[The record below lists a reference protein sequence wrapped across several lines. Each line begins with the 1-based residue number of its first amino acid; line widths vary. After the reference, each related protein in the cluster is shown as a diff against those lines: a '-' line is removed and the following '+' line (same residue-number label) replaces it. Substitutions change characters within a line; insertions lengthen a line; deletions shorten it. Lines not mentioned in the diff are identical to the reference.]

1 LPIVTAH
8 GVSKAFGTR
17 VLLRSADL
25 TVRTGERLG
34 VVGRNGAGKSTLG
47 KILAGIEAPDQG
59 QVTRRRNSRIFI
71 LEQVPHLDAGLT
83 AEQTVAGGL
92 QTWMDAVE
100 RHRLASEALTAM
112 RGDVAALVQAQSMAA
127 EDVERLGGWDQRHR
141 ISSLLN
147 LLGVRHVDKPVSQL
161 SGGEQRRVALA
172 RLLIARPDLAI
183 LDEPTNHLDA
193 DTIEWLEQ
201 YLIEEYT
208 GALLL
213 ITHDRYLL
221 DRVAERTV
229 EISNGELYV
238 FEGGYGRYLEQKA
251 EREELAARTEQNRQ
265 NFLRGELEWLR
276 RQPKARTTKQSAR
289 IDRAETALSISKPH
303 QEKTA
308 QLAVEVTRA
317 GKTVLDLRGLSVGID
332 DRALCEP
339 FDWSLVAGERVGIV
353 GPNGSGKTTFLRTIL
368 GSHPPRSGQI
378 VLGKNT
384 KVAYLDQQR
393 TSLDDDGTVFDNV
406 VGDQSRIEFGGQLV
420 EPYSYLERFGFTRD
434 QYQQPVSSLSGG
446 ERARVALARLLRQ
459 SANLLVLDEP
469 TNDLDVPTLG
479 ALESMLVDCGATV
492 LIVTHDR
499 WLLDRVAT
507 TLLVWSPNEA
517 KVTLHAG
524 NFTTYRRLQAE
535 TRAQAASAPAGA
547 KRRESGRPEATRAVK
562 TKSKGLSFAEAREL
576 EGLLDAIEL
585 AEQAVA
591 SMTARLSDP
600 DTYANGHL
608 EVAALQRELDVA
620 KAETERLMARWED
633 LESKRSPN
641 PSPI

>member
-8 GVSKAFGTR
+8 GISKAFGTR

-25 TVRTGERLG
+25 TVRAGERLG

-47 KILAGIEAPDQG
+47 RMLAGIEAPDQG
-59 QVTRRRNSRIFI
+59 QVTRRRNCRILI
-71 LEQVPHLDAGLT
+71 LEQVPHLEPDLT

-92 QTWMDAVE
+92 LAWTEAVT
-100 RHRLASEALTAM
+100 RHRVASDALAANHDDVTALIE
-112 RGDVAALVQAQSMAA
+112 AQSQAA

-141 ISSLLN
+141 VLTLLG

-201 YLIEEYT
+201 FLLEEYA

-221 DRVAERTV
+221 DRVAQRTV
-229 EISNGELYV
+229 EITDGELYV
-238 FEGGYGRYLEQKA
+238 FEGGYERYLEQKA
-251 EREELAARTEQNRQ
+251 EREEHVARTEQNRQ
-265 NFLRGELEWLR
+265 NFLRRELEWLR
-276 RQPKARTTKQSAR
+276 RQPKARSTKQSAR
-289 IDRAETALSISKPH
+289 VDRAQSARSIAKPR

-308 QLAVEVTRA
+308 QLSVEVSRA
-317 GKTVLDLRGLSVGID
+317 GKTVLDLRGLSVGIAG
-332 DRALCEP
+332 RTLCKP
-339 FDWSLVAGERVGIV
+339 FDWSLVAGERVGIL
-353 GPNGSGKTTFLRTIL
+353 GPNGAGKTTFLRTLL
-368 GSHPPRSGQI
+368 GTHAALAGE
-378 VLGKNT
+378 VTLGKNT
-384 KVAYLDQQR
+384 KISYLDQQR
-393 TSLDDDGTVFDNV
+393 SSLDDSSTVFENII
-406 VGDQSRIEFGGQLV
+406 GDQSRIVFGGQPI
-420 EPYSYLERFGFTRD
+420 EPFSYLERFGFTRG
-434 QYQQPVSSLSGG
+434 QYQQPVGSLSGG

-479 ALESMLVDCGATV
+479 ALESMLIDCGATV

-507 TLLVWSPNEA
+507 SLLVWSPSES

-535 TRAQAASAPAGA
+535 IRAPSGAAPLERT
-547 KRRESGRPEATRAVK
+547 KPRESERPDASRAVK
-562 TKSKGLSFAEAREL
+562 TKSKGLSFSETKEL
-576 EGLLDAIEL
+576 AGLLDAIET
-585 AEQAVA
+585 AELTVQ
-591 SMTARLSDP
+591 SINARLSDSA
-600 DTYANGHL
+600 TYAQGGK
-608 EVAALQRELDVA
+608 EVADLQNALETA
-620 KAETERLMARWED
+620 KLEAERLIARWEE
-633 LESKRSPN
+633 LENKQVGG
-641 PSPI
+641 